1 MKRVRSG
8 LDGNGMPVIMAVG
21 FSLFLILC
29 VCFVMGYH
37 SRPRFGYSVRPSA
50 THFVMG
56 EQDRDKTHFLTIGAG
71 DVPSVYW
78 ENREIPEG
86 IGGVER
92 ELQRLDGDVPSEVV
106 VVLVADEAVSSGV
119 LREVADMILSHGFVC
134 HIAGR
139 PRWE

>member
-1 MKRVRSG
+1 
-8 LDGNGMPVIMAVG
+8 
-21 FSLFLILC
+21 
-29 VCFVMGYH
+29 
-37 SRPRFGYSVRPSA
+37 
-50 THFVMG
+50 MG